1 VPADFAL
8 PAREKALVPLT
19 LEKRCQP
26 IELLLSDV
34 DGVLTDG
41 GVIFNNQGIEIKEFH
56 IRDGLG
62 IKLWQRVGHRFG
74 IVTGRASHIV
84 KLRAAELAIDLV
96 RQGVEDKWSVVQ
108 QMLLELK
115 LAPEQV
121 AFVGDDLPDLPVMG
135 RVGFGVAVAD
145 GVEELRETAH
155 YTTRLC
161 GGRGAVRETI
171 EVILKAQG
179 RWKALLQRYGS
190 RASAET

>member
-1 VPADFAL
+1 
-8 PAREKALVPLT
+8 VPLT
-19 LEKRCQP
+19 LEQRCQP

-84 KLRAAELAIDLV
+84 KLRAAELSIDLV
-96 RQGVEDKWSVVQ
+96 RQGVEDKWTVVQ
-108 QMLLELK
+108 EMLAELK

-135 RVGFGVAVAD
+135 RVGLGVAVAD
-145 GVEELRETAH
+145 AVEELHRAAH
-155 YTTRLC
+155 YTTRLS

-171 EVILKAQG
+171 EVILKTQG
-179 RWKALLQRYGS
+179 RWPALLQRYGS
-190 RASAET
+190 RNSTEN

>member
-1 VPADFAL
+1 M
-8 PAREKALVPLT
+8 
-19 LEKRCQP
+19 
-26 IELLLSDV
+26 LSDV

-41 GVIFNNQGIEIKEFH
+41 GVIYNNQGIEIKEFN

-96 RQGVEDKWSVVQ
+96 RQGVEDKWPVVQ
-108 QMLLELK
+108 QMLTDLK
-115 LAPEQV
+115 LAPEQA
-121 AFVGDDLPDLPVMG
+121 AFVGDDLPDLPVIG
-135 RVGFGVAVAD
+135 RVGLGVAVAD
-145 GVEELRETAH
+145 AVEELRRAAH
-155 YTTRLC
+155 YTTQLP

-179 RWKALLQRYGS
+179 RWPALLQRYGN
-190 RASAET
+190 RATAET

>member
-1 VPADFAL
+1 VPT
-8 PAREKALVPLT
+8 T
-19 LEKRCQP
+19 LEQRCQP

-41 GVIFNNQGIEIKEFH
+41 GVIFSNQGIEIKQFH

-121 AFVGDDLPDLPVMG
+121 AFIGDDLPDLPVME
-135 RVGFGVAVAD
+135 RVGLGVAVAD
-145 GVEELRETAH
+145 GVEELGQAADYVTQ
-155 YTTRLC
+155 LS

-171 EVILKAQG
+171 ETILKAQG
-179 RWKALLQRYGS
+179 RWSAILQRYGS
-190 RASAET
+190 RAGAET

>member
-1 VPADFAL
+1 MP
-8 PAREKALVPLT
+8 PT
-19 LEKRCQP
+19 LEQRCQR

-96 RQGVEDKWSVVQ
+96 RQGVDEKWPVVQ
-108 QMLLELK
+108 EMLADLK
-115 LAPEQV
+115 FKPEQV

-135 RVGFGVAVAD
+135 RVGLGVAVAD
-145 GVEELRETAH
+145 AVAELHRGAQ
-155 YTTRLC
+155 YTTQLP

-171 EVILKAQG
+171 EMILKAQG
-179 RWKALLQRYGS
+179 RWPALLQRYGS
-190 RASAET
+190 RPATES